1 MPRLRSS
8 PSRKDRFSLDTL
20 AGTIRSIAHLFYSE
34 RPEDN
39 YVKPLRDDSERSSED
54 TRSPSPKKSVR
65 FRSGSALTSTSTDQ
79 SSPIP
84 IPLQL
89 APKLPDLDNV
99 SAFRLKGF
107 GLEDLVPP
115 TARPQDSSREHV
127 QIPDQI
133 ASRAGLKLCL
143 DEIALNQDR
152 LKSAQPTPLV
162 MGDLVDEDPFSDAA
176 AIQQQVNPFDEP
188 ASLSLPTS
196 PALSGFSCSKLLPY
210 HPLEAERSVNSKMGS
225 NDQTNDVI
233 CEEARMP
240 TLNVE
245 LSQADHE
252 NIDSGTLATG
262 DTGSEHEQMP
272 RSALADTSNNTCSMS
287 AKSQSEVLKLSR
299 TSSSSHPPGE
309 LHASSAPPGE
319 LYDSK
324 YRTSTDEF
332 EDNNSATEI
341 ESSWHSRNAIENAP
355 NYRSVHGQAGGDWV
369 EDSYTQDLPR
379 SVTTTPQ
386 QQDLQV
392 SQLPNA
398 SQGAAVPQGWTA
410 FRDARFVLLAADML
424 ERFPDDFK
432 KLLSEQGLN
441 PRLWSLLDL
450 DASNGPPPG
459 ARPMGRFVL
468 ESFCDTLREASS
480 TFNDIRGPYPS
491 LSIRQSLIRNKLR
504 RGQRLALFDGGREMD
519 LGAFNVWDDA
529 IEPIVRDRATTASS
543 PVNRGTWSGTRRNT
557 GPSRSSEVC
566 AEICDGHH
574 YFNHSEHQRDIS
586 GGHYEANHNERRLFT
601 GTDST
606 LD

>member
-39 YVKPLRDDSERSSED
+39 NVKPLRDDSERSSED

-84 IPLQL
+84 IPLQV

-99 SAFRLKGF
+99 SAFHLKGF
-107 GLEDLVPP
+107 GLEDLVPL
-115 TARPQDSSREHV
+115 TARPQDSSRDQV

-162 MGDLVDEDPFSDAA
+162 TGDLVDEDPFSDAA

-188 ASLSLPTS
+188 ASLLLPTS
-196 PALSGFSCSKLLPY
+196 PALSDFSSSKLLPS
-210 HPLEAERSVNSKMGS
+210 HPLEADCSSDSKLG
-225 NDQTNDVI
+225 QTTDII
-233 CEEARMP
+233 CGEAEMP
-240 TLNVE
+240 TLSVE
-245 LSQADHE
+245 LSQADHDK
-252 NIDSGTLATG
+252 IDSGSLATA
-262 DTGSEHEQMP
+262 DADSLYNEMP
-272 RSALADTSNNTCSMS
+272 ELALADTSNKTYS
-287 AKSQSEVLKLSR
+287 KSLVAATKILKLSR
-299 TSSSSHPPGE
+299 TTSLSSTSPE
-309 LHASSAPPGE
+309 VHA
-319 LYDSK
+319 SK
-324 YRTSTDEF
+324 YRTSTDEL
-332 EDNNSATEI
+332 EDNNSAIEV
-341 ESSWHSRNAIENAP
+341 ESSWHTRNAIENDP
-355 NYRSVHGQAGGDWV
+355 KYRSVHKQAEGDWV
-369 EDSYTQDLPR
+369 EDSYIQDLPR
-379 SVTTTPQ
+379 SGIKTPHQ
-386 QQDLQV
+386 QNLQ
-392 SQLPNA
+392 A
-398 SQGAAVPQGWTA
+398 SQSPNVSHDVTVRQGWTP

-441 PRLWSLLDL
+441 PHLWSLLDL
-450 DASNGPPPG
+450 EASNGPPPD

-468 ESFCDTLREASS
+468 ESFCDALREASS
-480 TFNDIRGPYPS
+480 TFTDTRGPYPS
-491 LSIRQSLIRNKLR
+491 LTIRQSLIRNKLR
-504 RGQRLALFDGGREMD
+504 SGHRLALFDSGREMD
-519 LGAFNVWDDA
+519 LGTFNIWDDA
-529 IEPIVRDRATTASS
+529 VEPVVRDRAATALS
-543 PVNRGTWSGTRRNT
+543 PVNKGTWSGTRRNT
-557 GPSRSSEVC
+557 VYSRSSEVC

-574 YFNHSEHQRDIS
+574 YFNHSEHQRDVS
-586 GGHYEANHNERRLFT
+586 GGHYEASHNGRRLFI